1 MRVGLLM
8 DSFSNKTSS
17 MSFEMIPHV
26 IVVMICLIILA
37 GALAFTPVKSG
48 LELMRIPIPHSCLFY
63 NLTGIPC
70 PGCGLTRSL
79 VSAVHGNLA
88 GSFSHHRLGMIVLVY
103 VLLQLTCRLGVILA
117 PAQRPRLLIHEKR
130 LNRGVIILGIL
141 FGLNWILSLWLL

>member
-1 MRVGLLM
+1 MRVDLLM
-8 DSFSNKTSS
+8 DSFSHKTSS

-37 GALAFTPVKSG
+37 GALTFTPVKSG
-48 LELMRIPIPHSCLFY
+48 LELMRIPVPHSCLFY
-63 NLTGIPC
+63 NLIGIPC

-79 VSAVHGNLA
+79 VSAVHGDLA
-88 GSFSHHRLGMIVLVY
+88 GSFSHHRLGMIVLAY

-117 PAQRPRLLIHEKR
+117 PAQRYRLLIHEER
-130 LNRGVIILGIL
+130 LNRGMIILGIL